1 MKTIIANWKMNPQTL
16 QEAEELLSSVMG
28 NEVNKVDL
36 VICPP
41 FVYLERMQ
49 VLLKDKDKEN
59 LISLGAQNCHWE
71 DKGAFTG
78 EVSASMLK
86 NLGISYVIIGH
97 SERRWKMLETDEMIN
112 KKIKTIL
119 KHGLTPILAVGEKK
133 REGNYRD
140 MVTNQLTQALAGID
154 PNDIKKIIIAYEPVW
169 AIGTGIYDKPEDT
182 VEMVDLIRDYLSK
195 LQISDFKV
203 LYGGSV
209 NSGNIADFVL
219 KADIDGVLV
228 GGASINQEEFK
239 GIIKIVSNI

>member
-16 QEAEELLSSVMG
+16 QEAEELLSSVME

-41 FVYLERMQ
+41 FIYLERMQ